1 LFSLPVNLRF
11 ILGSMAFQTL
21 RAVFARAAQPGFVL
35 GLLAGA
41 LFGCQP
47 PSATPVAAPPV
58 AASPPDVIV
67 AAPPLSAAP
76 AVAPPPP
83 VADGTT
89 VKDEFAL
96 SAGATLPQQSLDCV
110 TGVDPELDKES
121 PWSKE
126 TGERLDRQLER
137 LAPCTRGLPPGD
149 TELTL
154 RMVYGPDGFSTS
166 QHVVRS
172 SAAGC
177 DVSACVMRELAQIP
191 SPKLSIDRA
200 SYDIS
205 LVLQRGSARRAPD
218 APEVLAEDP
227 EDTGGGS
234 CVDPAITALSRAKI
248 REVVSTTFTDL
259 KQCYGQALM
268 RDHAVTGN
276 VTFEFVI
283 GQGGK
288 VARAQIREATLPD
301 CAAIQC
307 MLAEFR
313 GLEFPAP
320 IGRSVRIVYPIRYMV
335 EQAPSKL
342 Q

>member
-1 LFSLPVNLRF
+1 MGFK
-11 ILGSMAFQTL
+11 TL
-21 RAVFARAAQPGFVL
+21 RAVLAPAARPGFVL

-41 LFGCQP
+41 SFGCQP
-47 PSATPVAAPPV
+47 PSATPTAAPS
-58 AASPPDVIV
+58 AAARPPEAVIV
-67 AAPPLSAAP
+67 AAPPAGAVPPKVTAAT
-76 AVAPPPP
+76 ASN
-83 VADGTT
+83 GTT
-89 VKDEFAL
+89 VKDELAL
-96 SAGATLPQQSLDCV
+96 SAGAILPQQPLECV

-126 TGERLDRQLER
+126 TGERLNRQLER
-137 LAPCTRGLPPGD
+137 LGPCTRGLPPGE

-172 SAAGC
+172 SAAAC
-177 DVSACVMRELAQIP
+177 DVSACVMRELAQVP

-200 SYDIS
+200 SYDLS
-205 LVLQRGSARRAPD
+205 LVLQRGAARRAPE
-218 APEVLAEDP
+218 APDVLAEDL

-234 CVDPAITALSRAKI
+234 CVDPAITALSRTKI
-248 REVVSTTFTDL
+248 REVVSTTFPDL

-268 RDHAVTGN
+268 RDHAAKGN

-320 IGRSVRIVYPIRYMV
+320 VGRSVRIVYPISYVV
-335 EQAPSKL
+335 EQSPVKI

>member
-1 LFSLPVNLRF
+1 V
-11 ILGSMAFQTL
+11 I
-21 RAVFARAAQPGFVL
+21 
-35 GLLAGA
+35 
-41 LFGCQP
+41 
-47 PSATPVAAPPV
+47 SAPAP
-58 AASPPDVIV
+58 A
-67 AAPPLSAAP
+67 SAAP
-76 AVAPPPP
+76 NVATPAVPN
-83 VADGTT
+83 GTT

-96 SAGATLPQQSLDCV
+96 SAGATLPPQSLECV
-110 TGVDPELDKES
+110 TGADPELDQES

-126 TGERLDRQLER
+126 TGARLDRQLER
-137 LAPCTRGLPPGD
+137 LAPCTRGLPLGQ
-149 TELTL
+149 TELTV

-177 DVSACVMRELAQIP
+177 EVAACVMRELAQIP
-191 SPKLSIDRA
+191 SPKLAIDHA

-205 LVLQRGSARRAPD
+205 LALQRGSVRRAPEP
-218 APEVLAEDP
+218 PEVLAEDP
-227 EDTGGGS
+227 TDTGGGS
-234 CVDPAITALSRAKI
+234 CVDPAITALSRTKV
-248 REVVSTTFTDL
+248 REVVSTTFADL

-268 RDHAVTGN
+268 RDHAANGN

-313 GLEFPAP
+313 DLEFPP
-320 IGRSVRIVYPIRYMV
+320 PVGRSVRIVYPIRYMV
-335 EQAPSKL
+335 EQAPMKL

>member
-1 LFSLPVNLRF
+1 MGFD
-11 ILGSMAFQTL
+11 TL
-21 RAVFARAAQPGFVL
+21 RAVLAPAARPGLVL
-35 GLLAGA
+35 GLLVGA
-41 LFGCQP
+41 TFGCQP
-47 PSATPVAAPPV
+47 PSATPAAAPPAALSPPETV
-58 AASPPDVIV
+58 ISAAPPASAAAATAASPTV
-67 AAPPLSAAP
+67 SN
-76 AVAPPPP
+76 
-83 VADGTT
+83 GTT

-96 SAGATLPQQSLDCV
+96 SAGATLPQQSLECV

-126 TGERLDRQLER
+126 TGERLNRQLER
-137 LAPCTRGLPPGD
+137 LAPCTRGLPLGE
-149 TELTL
+149 TQLTL

-177 DVSACVMRELAQIP
+177 EVSACLMRELAQVP
-191 SPKLSIDRA
+191 SPKISIDHA

-205 LVLQRGSARRAPD
+205 LVLQRGSVRRAPE

-227 EDTGGGS
+227 ADTGGGS
-234 CVDPAITALSRAKI
+234 CVDPAITALSRTKV

-268 RDHAVTGN
+268 RDHSAKGN

-288 VARAQIREATLPD
+288 VARAQIRDATLPD

-313 GLEFPAP
+313 ALEFPAP
-320 IGRSVRIVYPIRYMV
+320 VGRSVRIVYPISYVV
-335 EQAPSKL
+335 EQTPMKL

>member
-1 LFSLPVNLRF
+1 
-11 ILGSMAFQTL
+11 
-21 RAVFARAAQPGFVL
+21 
-35 GLLAGA
+35 
-41 LFGCQP
+41 
-47 PSATPVAAPPV
+47 
-58 AASPPDVIV
+58 
-67 AAPPLSAAP
+67 
-76 AVAPPPP
+76 
-83 VADGTT
+83 

-96 SAGATLPQQSLDCV
+96 SAGATLPQQELECV
-110 TGVDPELDKES
+110 TGVDPELDQES

-126 TGERLDRQLER
+126 TGERLDRQLEH
-137 LAPCTRGLPPGD
+137 LGACTRGLPPGE

-177 DVSACVMRELAQIP
+177 TVSACVMRELAQVP
-191 SPKLSIDRA
+191 SPKLSIDHA
-200 SYDIS
+200 SYDLS
-205 LVLQRGSARRAPD
+205 LVLQRGAVRRAPN
-218 APEVLAEDP
+218 APEVLVDDP
-227 EDTGGGS
+227 ADTGGGN
-234 CVDPAITALSRAKI
+234 CVDPAIAALSRTKI
-248 REVVSTTFTDL
+248 REVVSTTFADL

-268 RDHAVTGN
+268 RDHAAKGN

-313 GLEFPAP
+313 ALEFPAP
-320 IGRSVRIVYPIRYMV
+320 VGRSIRIVYPISYMV
-335 EQAPSKL
+335 EQSPMKL